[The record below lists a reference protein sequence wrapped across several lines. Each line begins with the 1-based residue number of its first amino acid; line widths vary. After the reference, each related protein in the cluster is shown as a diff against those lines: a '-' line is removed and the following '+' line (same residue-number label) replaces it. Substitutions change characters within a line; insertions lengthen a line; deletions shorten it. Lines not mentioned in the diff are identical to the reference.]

1 MKQFNALRRRYEDGD
16 DTDDD
21 DESTLDFDQADEAEE
36 DDEDEDMEDGDTFK
50 LVPATGR
57 LHVVASS
64 SSPSAARKQSKESLE
79 WNCWDDC
86 DFPAHCIHARN
97 ERKRREASLNRVFL

>member
-1 MKQFNALRRRYEDGD
+1 MKQFDALRRRYEDKGSEDGD
-16 DTDDD
+16 DTDDSV
-21 DESTLDFDQADEAEE
+21 STPEDEAEE
-36 DDEDEDMEDGDTFK
+36 DDENEDMDDGNTFK

-57 LHVVASS
+57 LHVVSTS
-64 SSPSAARKQSKESLE
+64 SSPGAQKESKKSLE

-97 ERKRREASLNRVFL
+97 ERKMPEASLNRVFL